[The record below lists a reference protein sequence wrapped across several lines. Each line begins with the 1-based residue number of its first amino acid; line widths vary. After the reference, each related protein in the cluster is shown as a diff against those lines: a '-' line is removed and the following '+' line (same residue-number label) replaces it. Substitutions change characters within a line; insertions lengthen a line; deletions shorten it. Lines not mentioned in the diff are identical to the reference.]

1 MLLSKHILHGSY
13 RAFDTFFPSLL
24 YTLDKINSTPLP
36 LCCVCYSDSGDAGAG
51 NEKTE
56 AAKTEAA
63 KPGETAKP
71 GDAASSSA
79 EPKAETD
86 AKPLSSSATSQP
98 TNTKDPVT
106 SESREIEKD
115 GTLNQPPSKDRD
127 EASKKEE
134 EAKIEEER
142 KAKMEQDIFELNEQ
156 FTEAISAVNLKP
168 LGVDRYHRKYWIFP
182 NLPGLFVEDSG
193 DFSLSSLQTEKVESQ
208 TQEENADVMLQ
219 VPKQVEKCISL
230 SPEVIVVQP
239 QPNPSFQQAPSTSI
253 FGSSPQGGVVIDLT
267 KDTPTEATPV
277 IPKPPPLIPISQAAS
292 IVQEQEKRQ
301 SINNSSM
308 VSTASSM
315 STPGGKSDINTSLLQ
330 ELTTLRALGLP
341 RWSFYQSQE
350 EIDNLLDSLNP
361 RGIREV
367 ELKKIISDQ
376 RTHFESSLSKCP
388 FQSSKE
394 LPSSRLPQ
402 PRYTSA
408 DQYLELYLREQILDI
423 EEKIHLGSLGYLR
436 DVEERARWRDS
447 IENSGA
453 AAALD
458 PNAPNHEEQVAKDV
472 EPGGLEVPKAGQ
484 GRSRS
489 TTPFLNE
496 DGSRRKASPPANP
509 SAQELSRALLQVQAG
524 IEKKYLMPPL
534 GMAVDQKKRQR
545 QKEKKV
551 VKESDVCVEE
561 WRASLAKATSFSQIF
576 VHLATLERCV
586 MWSKSLMNVRCR
598 ICRRKCG
605 DEFML
610 LCDGCDHGYHT
621 YCLKPPLKDVPDGDW
636 FCYDCNPVTPVK
648 PRRRAQRVVIVEEE
662 SSESEQEEEEQ
673 ESEDEEEG
681 SEQEDADDENEE
693 SEEEEV
699 TTSRRFLRSTQT
711 RGSETTVSS
720 RKNVRGKAAVAHL
733 KRGKATKGKGK
744 RGKEQLSKAKK
755 PEIGTK
761 RPRGRPPSV
770 SSQSLGRPRGRPPS
784 SSANHQ
790 SPQSAPDMSSS
801 RRGSSARKRLKMDH
815 HPASPLVHH
824 QSKAESVIAS
834 IIELRCSSG
843 NNGGGRFHQSRREQK
858 ALENQLCEALWEE
871 VNEQDESVHFEIP
884 IKKREV
890 SSKLICIG
898 NHMNSSAIWE
908 IIA

>member
-1 MLLSKHILHGSY
+1 MKTESTKPSDTGSSS
-13 RAFDTFFPSLL
+13 ANPKADTEAKPPPS
-24 YTLDKINSTPLP
+24 S
-36 LCCVCYSDSGDAGAG
+36 SDSSTVPQPA
-51 NEKTE
+51 N
-56 AAKTEAA
+56 AKDLVASES
-63 KPGETAKP
+63 KETAK
-71 GDAASSSA
+71 
-79 EPKAETD
+79 
-86 AKPLSSSATSQP
+86 
-98 TNTKDPVT
+98 
-106 SESREIEKD
+106 D
-115 GTLNQPPSKDRD
+115 GSPNQPPSKDKD
-127 EASKKEE
+127 ETSRKEE
-134 EAKIEEER
+134 EAKNEEER
-142 KAKMEQDIFELNEQ
+142 KAKMERDIFELNEQ

-168 LGVDRYHRKYWIFP
+168 LGLDRYHRKYWIFP

-193 DFSLSSLQTEKVESQ
+193 DFSPSSLQVEKNEGQS
-208 TQEENADVMLQ
+208 QEEDANVILQ
-219 VPKQVEKCISL
+219 VPKKVEKVLSL
-230 SPEVIVVQP
+230 SPEVIVVEP
-239 QPNPSFQQAPSTSI
+239 QPNPSFQQSSFTSSGPSS
-253 FGSSPQGGVVIDLT
+253 QGGVIIDLT

-277 IPKPPPLIPISQAAS
+277 IPKPPPLIPISQTAS
-292 IVQEQEKRQ
+292 IVQEQEKRL
-301 SINNSSM
+301 SVNNSSM

-315 STPGGKSDINTSLLQ
+315 STPGGKSDIDTSLLQ
-330 ELTTLRALGLP
+330 ELTSIRASGLP

-350 EIDNLLDSLNP
+350 EIDSLLDSLNP

-367 ELKKIISDQ
+367 ELKKTISEQ
-376 RTHFESSLSKCP
+376 RAHFEPSLSRCP

-394 LPSSRLPQ
+394 PPSSRLPQ

-408 DQYLELYLREQILDI
+408 NEYLELYLREQILDI

-458 PNAPNHEEQVAKDV
+458 PNAPSHEEAAAKDM
-472 EPGGLEVPKAGQ
+472 ESGGLEVPKGGQ

-489 TTPFLNE
+489 TTPFLSE
-496 DGSRRKASPPANP
+496 DGSRRKASPPVNP
-509 SAQELSRALLQVQAG
+509 SIQELSRALLQVQAG

-545 QKEKKV
+545 QREKKV

-648 PRRRAQRVVIVEEE
+648 PRRRAQRVVIVEED

-681 SEQEDADDENEE
+681 SEQDEADDENEE

-711 RGSETTVSS
+711 RGSEVAVSS
-720 RKNVRGKAAVAHL
+720 RKTARGKASLAQPTAK
-733 KRGKATKGKGK
+733 KRGKVTKGKGK
-744 RGKEQLSKAKK
+744 PSKEQLAKAKK

-770 SSQSLGRPRGRPPS
+770 SSHSSGRPRGRPRS
-784 SSANHQ
+784 SSTNHQ
-790 SPQSAPDMSSS
+790 SPQSAPEMSTG

-815 HPASPLVHH
+815 HPTSPLVQH

-834 IIELRCSSG
+834 IIELRCSSSS
-843 NNGGGRFHQSRREQK
+843 NNGGGRSHQSKREQK

-871 VNEQDESVHFEIP
+871 VNEQEESVHFEIP
-884 IKKREV
+884 VKKREV
-890 SSKLICIG
+890 SSKFKIRTRVTNTQYGLM
-898 NHMNSSAIWE
+898 HAHLAW
-908 IIA
+908 

>member
-1 MLLSKHILHGSY
+1 MHY
-13 RAFDTFFPSLL
+13 R
-24 YTLDKINSTPLP
+24 
-36 LCCVCYSDSGDAGAG
+36 DAGNTG
-51 NEKTE
+51 GSNEKAE
-56 AAKTEAA
+56 ATKLSDT
-63 KPGETAKP
+63 G
-71 GDAASSSA
+71 SSFA
-79 EPKAETD
+79 EPKAEPE
-86 AKPLSSSATSQP
+86 AKPPSSPSTIPQP
-98 TNTKDPVT
+98 AGVKDPVA
-106 SESREIEKD
+106 SESKETAKD
-115 GTLNQPPSKDRD
+115 VSPNQPPSKDKD
-127 EASKKEE
+127 EISKKEE
-134 EAKIEEER
+134 EARNEEER
-142 KAKMEQDIFELNEQ
+142 KAKLKQDIFELNEQ

-182 NLPGLFVEDSG
+182 NLPGLFVEDAG
-193 DFSLSSLQTEKVESQ
+193 DFSPPSLEAEKVEGQS
-208 TQEENADVMLQ
+208 QEENANVMLQ
-219 VPKQVEKCISL
+219 VPKKVEKVLSL
-230 SPEVIVVQP
+230 SPEVITVEP
-239 QPNPSFQQAPSTSI
+239 QPNSSFQQPSTSTLS
-253 FGSSPQGGVVIDLT
+253 GSSSQGGVIIDLT
-267 KDTPTEATPV
+267 KDTPTEATRV
-277 IPKPPPLIPISQAAS
+277 IPKPPPLIPISQTAS
-292 IVQEQEKRQ
+292 IVEEQEKRL

-315 STPGGKSDINTSLLQ
+315 STPGGKSDIDTSLLQ
-330 ELTTLRALGLP
+330 ELTSIRASGLP
-341 RWSFYQSQE
+341 RWSCYQSQE
-350 EIDNLLDSLNP
+350 EIDSLLDSLNP

-367 ELKKIISDQ
+367 ELKKVISEQ
-376 RTHFESSLSKCP
+376 RAHFELSLSKCP

-394 LPSSRLPQ
+394 APSSRLPQ

-408 DQYLELYLREQILDI
+408 NEYLELYLREQILDI

-458 PNAPNHEEQVAKDV
+458 PNAPSHEQEAAKDG
-472 EPGGLEVPKAGQ
+472 ESGCLEVPKAGR

-489 TTPFLNE
+489 TTPYLSE
-496 DGSRRKASPPANP
+496 DGIRRKPSPPVNP
-509 SAQELSRALLQVQAG
+509 SVQELSRALLQVQAG
-524 IEKKYLMPPL
+524 IEKKYLLPPL

-545 QKEKKV
+545 QREKKV
-551 VKESDVCVEE
+551 VKESDMCVEE

-621 YCLKPPLKDVPDGDW
+621 YCLKPPLKYVPDGDW

-648 PRRRAQRVVIVEEE
+648 PRRRAQRVVIIEED

-681 SEQEDADDENEE
+681 SEQDESDDENEE

-711 RGSETTVSS
+711 RGTEMAVPS
-720 RKNVRGKAAVAHL
+720 RKNTRGKASMAQLDA
-733 KRGKATKGKGK
+733 KKQGKATKGKGK
-744 RGKEQLSKAKK
+744 QLAKAKK

-770 SSQSLGRPRGRPPS
+770 SSQSSGQQRGRPRS
-784 SSANHQ
+784 SSTNHQ
-790 SPQSAPDMSSS
+790 SPQSAPEMSIG
-801 RRGSSARKRLKMDH
+801 RKGPSARKRLKMDH
-815 HPASPLVHH
+815 HPVSPLVHH

-843 NNGGGRFHQSRREQK
+843 SGNGGSRSHQSKREQK

-871 VNEQDESVHFEIP
+871 VNEQEESVHFEIP
-884 IKKREV
+884 VKKREV
-890 SSKLICIG
+890 SCKIRQEWLWQRVWNLVKLG
-898 NHMNSSAIWE
+898 
-908 IIA
+908 